1 MPRRPAR
8 ELKQNAGAQTS
19 MPQQTTGASDVLP
32 KPRWLDKGS
41 LHYNLA
47 VALYRNGDSNEA
59 VAECKRE
66 LLIGVPDPDHA
77 GRCHFW
83 MGINLEWAGSLDGA
97 IEEYRQATTLAPGV
111 ADYHYKL
118 GRLLQDKDDI
128 PRACSEGVFRG
139 RCQSCGKRVPSS
151 RTMQPPARP

>member
-1 MPRRPAR
+1 
-8 ELKQNAGAQTS
+8 
-19 MPQQTTGASDVLP
+19 
-32 KPRWLDKGS
+32 LDKGS

-139 RCQSCGKRVPSS
+139 RVPRALPELWKASTLEPNNATSGKAVKDLQKQFSH
-151 RTMQPPARP
+151 